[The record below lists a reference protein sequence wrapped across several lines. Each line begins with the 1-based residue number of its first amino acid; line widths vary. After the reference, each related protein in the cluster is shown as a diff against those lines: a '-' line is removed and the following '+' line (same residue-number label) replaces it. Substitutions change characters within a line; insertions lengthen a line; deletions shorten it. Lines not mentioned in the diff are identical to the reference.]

1 MLMRRSSTALAA
13 YSPASDRTLLWHS
26 IVVVVK
32 TRIRRRPIP
41 NPVILSRPRRPH
53 KWCNRHIDEHER
65 RRQRKLLIRDEP
77 VVVHCYTTPDDI
89 EARSNLA
96 ELGRFCRKMG
106 RDAHQGE
113 IGLVIGNEYFAIHDF
128 EE

>member
-1 MLMRRSSTALAA
+1 M
-13 YSPASDRTLLWHS
+13 
-26 IVVVVK
+26 
-32 TRIRRRPIP
+32 
-41 NPVILSRPRRPH
+41 
-53 KWCNRHIDEHER
+53 
-65 RRQRKLLIRDEP
+65 
-77 VVVHCYTTPDDI
+77 HCYTTPDDI
-89 EARSNLA
+89 EAGSNLA